1 MTDPERLRSIA
12 EVWRLSRPLTG
23 RVGEIG
29 RIGGIVLIR
38 DGQVCGIRSEMR
50 YAAVEPGVFAVD
62 QDGRV
67 FTAGRFDDG
76 SWPATWIE
84 VGDDRENGKN
94 RTLSVRPVRLRP

>member
-38 DGQVCGIRSEMR
+38 DGQVCGIHSEMR
-50 YAAVEPGVFAVD
+50 YAAVEPGLYAVAD
-62 QDGRV
+62 DGRV
-67 FTAGRFDDG
+67 FAATRQDDG
-76 SWPATWIE
+76 PCRGE
-84 VGDDRENGKN
+84 
-94 RTLSVRPVRLRP
+94 